1 MSSRHKQIVWIT
13 PRIGLTTYCRNIKM
27 PKQPDRMVSV
37 YSAVRLV
44 QSSSASLTHSTH
56 EGSNCK
62 ASVVAI
68 TQNGSNGRTHCT
80 LGFLSEGA
88 SLGPSV
94 RKSRITFGSPALHPP
109 SGVLPYGIGA

>member
-80 LGFLSEGA
+80 LEFYPKVPA
-88 SLGPSV
+88 SALRFANPESPSA
-94 RKSRITFGSPALHPP
+94 RQ
-109 SGVLPYGIGA
+109 PYIRCLEFCPME

>member
-1 MSSRHKQIVWIT
+1 
-13 PRIGLTTYCRNIKM
+13 M

-44 QSSSASLTHSTH
+44 QSFSASLTHSTN

-68 TQNGSNGRTHCT
+68 TEKAATADTLIIGIFIRRCQPPLPDSFADETTCLWRTHQ
-80 LGFLSEGA
+80 A
-88 SLGPSV
+88 YVKKPS
-94 RKSRITFGSPALHPP
+94 RTHANFSSCD
-109 SGVLPYGIGA
+109 